1 MLQHSVFLLTFV
13 PNCVPAACVSNG
25 RGALWWYIRPP
36 SKPETRQ
43 LLTTTNKLKNKLM
56 KQKLLNLLLLTVALV
71 AGSSGAWAKTG
82 TTVGNTDFTSG
93 WWEAFSP
100 YYTFKAEQKLHLEF
114 TNHTCDNDLCVTN
127 GWGDP
132 AGWKN
137 FYNFILV
144 ITNDVDRGG
153 DGYKEY
159 VVLRP
164 DNYGWGDKYDGTKN
178 SSNWNWDNFQAIM
191 NGANVTL
198 EVIRKGSN
206 VDVKMNFVGGDENN
220 YYQNFSF
227 DSGDA
232 ENNFRAYLSVEHA
245 YINIDDSKTAVVG
258 GTATLPIA
266 GHIQVSGTGVY
277 EGMSLTKT
285 YINSYAKNGGAFAFK
300 FMLDEGF
307 DPTLIKS
314 AKLNMHINGK
324 PNKNRTSTVSFRPQT
339 SDPTPTSNINDTKTS
354 IDTNAKVVS
363 YGGNNTK
370 RWVWSN
376 SPTVTDSWSSY
387 TNSYPQNGTTITVDV
402 TKLVKSFTTK
412 NPGEE
417 IWISA
422 DVNDVAADIYVDG
435 YGSDNPPTLVIEY
448 SNEPLAAYTVNA
460 KCGDL
465 ILGELAA
472 DSYVVGMECTV
483 EGLSKAIMKDGK
495 CYVLDQTQTGIN
507 GYNYTFT
514 KAADDETLY
523 INYALNEDMVYFGEV
538 EKLGNATGAVDGNYS
553 GGKYAAIAGNKKG
566 LLTTMKPGKYTLT
579 GYLAERGDRG
589 IYLRNDGNADNTTN
603 TIAYCDINKNSAVG
617 EYSVPF
623 TLTEPTAVSLSGY
636 TSGSGTN
643 QSSGIDYVYITRTG
657 NAALPGYF
665 GKVAELTGDVNEDY
679 NITISGNTLTVKSL
693 KEGYGIQNIKLLTS
707 KLGTITAN
715 TGSIT
720 SKNIWTGDANE
731 VVLTLD
737 GTLLNSIAVNDGVI
751 PEGNGVNTIQAF
763 KTTLNTSFLQASNTD
778 IRAITDE
785 GIVIEDDNAGILLKN
800 IEIEGAAAG
809 KKLNGKIG
817 GKYDTDTKTLISNEL
832 TDCTVPTVA
841 TGSPRSAIEMSVVQ
855 ALSNN
860 NSFRLAKLKGLTLI
874 QVENTFLVTQTGG
887 SSIKLSDKLF
897 SGMGELL
904 DGESNLI
911 SLTGII
917 YFNGTENVLMPRS
930 ASDMEKGS
938 VEQSFAEDAEFE
950 AGSAVA
956 SNTGIIL
963 TFGDEQNDDTYKF
976 ETLKEAV
983 NGYTTAATGASYQFD
998 ALRDGLLGITVG
1010 LDKGKKLSVTCDGKE
1025 LSLEN
1030 GDYEFNGT
1038 AIALPVETA
1047 KTYVISAT
1055 GSELAL
1061 MGFSFQVANASAP
1074 AVAKNIGV
1082 FRKMVDGTEAQLTLK
1097 DAYVTYIKGDN
1108 VYVEDESGAIN
1119 LQKTLIQFHK
1129 NQKLAGYIEGA
1140 LNAGYVPAL
1149 VRTSATNFRTFKA
1162 TSDSIESTTVNLEFA
1177 QKSANTERFVK
1188 LENLMMERGQY
1199 GYALV
1204 VDTLTG
1210 NAIRVRDNFNVIY
1223 ELNDTVKSIEGIIG
1237 ADAEGI
1243 PYIWPTSKE
1252 GVVSVK
1258 TYVAPEVDPY
1268 ADVDVYYRNDYE
1280 DGGLDGWSTS
1290 VGGRFDPTILSDPET
1305 ENHFLSVA
1313 QANTNNNGC
1322 VVTGTVLKDAVA
1334 ADQDFAMTFDM
1345 RVASSNNQEPL
1356 SVEFKDA
1363 AGTGVIFSM
1372 VANGKSTEE
1381 WKVNGS
1387 ADNIVTLLNS
1397 KPTGDI
1403 NVVNWY
1409 SYRVVRKDNITYVT
1423 IKEKETGEVVME
1435 DKVVESS
1442 TGALGNIVLTTRRYY
1457 GNFAI
1462 DNVIVRS
1469 LMDGDVP
1476 DVTPTHYT
1484 IKYVDEAGASIK
1496 EDLTIGSIA
1505 ELEVSANAEQMAAI
1519 YTDDQKYIYKEGNE
1533 PILLSE
1539 DASANV
1545 ITLVYRQAAQWR
1557 YYVNATDLNTSERI
1571 VRFVSAQAF
1580 EGEVITAPYKRYLLN
1595 DGKVY
1600 VKDATNKEY
1609 RTSFTLTQNY
1619 QTVNYDY
1626 ELPEAAIENVVFL
1639 EEAED
1644 IETLTVTTVGGMSS
1658 RCSNAAG
1665 AFAAEAADIVTLTPG
1680 TYVLTIAGYASSGK
1694 NIEFKA
1700 GEQSVLTFE
1709 GAGYWAEIKSAE
1721 FTVTENTVLTMQ
1733 GGNSQSGIDYIML
1746 QSTDGGVI
1754 TAISA
1759 VKGANADGDIYD
1771 LRGQKVNGT
1780 LKPGLYIKNGNKFV
1794 VK

>member
-1 MLQHSVFLLTFV
+1 
-13 PNCVPAACVSNG
+13 
-25 RGALWWYIRPP
+25 
-36 SKPETRQ
+36 
-43 LLTTTNKLKNKLM
+43 M

-100 YYTFKAEQKLHLEF
+100 YYTIKADQTLHLEF
-114 TNHTCDNDLCVTN
+114 VNHTASNDKCIEMQVGNDDGQTNYQWRNWYNYVLIVTN
-127 GWGDP
+127 N
-132 AGWKN
+132 KE
-137 FYNFILV
+137 
-144 ITNDVDRGG
+144 RGA
-153 DGYKEY
+153 DGYAEY
-159 VVLRP
+159 VAVRT
-164 DNYGWGDKYDGTKN
+164 DNYGWGSKYDNTKN
-178 SSNWNWDNFQAIM
+178 SSNWNWDNYHAIM
-191 NGANVTL
+191 DGANVTVN
-198 EVIRKGSN
+198 VIRTGTTVNIEMS
-206 VDVKMNFVGGDENN
+206 FVGGDSNS
-220 YYQNFSF
+220 YYQNYSF
-227 DSGDA
+227 VSDDA
-232 ENNFRAYLSVEHA
+232 TSDMGVFLMPQYAYLE
-245 YINIDDSKTAVVG
+245 IDDSKTAV
-258 GTATLPIA
+258 TDPESAE
-266 GHIQVSGTGVY
+266 VSTTI
-277 EGMSLTKT
+277 SPF
-285 YINSYAKNGGAFAFK
+285 AKNRITNNGDGTF
-300 FMLDEGF
+300 
-307 DPTLIKS
+307 KS
-314 AKLNMHINGK
+314 AGNAGNQYALALADLSSLDYNDYGTVTISFNTKVASGGRLYIGLGDKTIRGENANGS
-324 PNKNRTSTVSFRPQT
+324 NRTNYNTDGLYLRFGT
-339 SDPTPTSNINDTKTS
+339 KDGSNYRLNDDKAN
-354 IDTNAKVVS
+354 NAAF
-363 YGGNNTK
+363 G
-370 RWVWSN
+370 
-376 SPTVTDSWSSY
+376 
-387 TNSYPQNGTTITVDV
+387 VDV
-402 TKLVKSFTTK
+402 TATISLDIDNRSYSYVLKNASTDDVLFSGTMTGAPNIIETYTWNNNQVFSFSDVTVTTTPSTGKS
-412 NPGEE
+412 
-417 IWISA
+417 
-422 DVNDVAADIYVDG
+422 Y
-435 YGSDNPPTLVIEY
+435 
-448 SNEPLAAYTVNA
+448 AYTIKGLA
-460 KCGDL
+460 GEIDL
-465 ILGELAA
+465 GTIKEGFFKENGTCNEILPKAVLYNGQYYLL
-472 DSYVVGMECTV
+472 DPSQ
-483 EGLSKAIMKDGK
+483 EG
-495 CYVLDQTQTGIN
+495 VTGLV
-507 GYNYTFT
+507 YSFT
-514 KAADDETLY
+514 KASEDETLNV
-523 INYALNEDMVYFGEV
+523 NYVLNEDMVYFGEV
-538 EKLGNATGAVDGNYS
+538 ENLGNATGAVDGNYS
-553 GGKYAAIAGNKKG
+553 GGKYAAIAGSKKG
-566 LLTTMKPGKYTLT
+566 LLTTLKPGKYTLT

-603 TIAYCDINKNSAVG
+603 TIAYCDINRNSAVG

-623 TLTEPTAVSLSGY
+623 TLTESTAVSLSGY

-665 GKVAELTGDVNEDY
+665 GKVEELTGDVNEDY
-679 NITISGNTLTVKSL
+679 NITTSGNTLTVKSL

-763 KTTLNTSFLQASNTD
+763 KTTPSASFLQASNTD

-855 ALSNN
+855 ALSSN
-860 NSFRLAKLKGLTLI
+860 NSFRLAKLKGLTVN
-874 QVENTFLVTQTGG
+874 QVNNTFSVSETG
-887 SSIKLSDKLF
+887 SNSIKLSDKLF
-897 SGMGELL
+897 SGLAEQL
-904 DGESNLI
+904 DGESSLI

-983 NGYTTAATGASYQFD
+983 NGYTTAATGASYKFD
-998 ALRDGLLGITVG
+998 ALRDGQLDVTVA
-1010 LDKGKKLSVTCDGKE
+1010 LEKGKKLSVTSDGKE

-1030 GDYEFNGT
+1030 GDYSFNGT
-1038 AIALPVETA
+1038 VVTLPVETA
-1047 KTYVISAT
+1047 KTYSISAT
-1055 GSELAL
+1055 DSELAL
-1061 MGFSFQVANASAP
+1061 MGFSFQVADASAP
-1074 AVAKNIGV
+1074 AIAKNIGV

-1140 LNAGYVPAL
+1140 LAAGNVPAL
-1149 VRTSATNFRTFKA
+1149 VRTSTTDYRTFKA
-1162 TSDSIESTTVNLEFA
+1162 TSDTIASTLVDIEYA
-1177 QKSANTERFVK
+1177 QKAENTERFVK
-1188 LENLMMERGQY
+1188 LENLMLQRGKY
-1199 GYALV
+1199 GFPVV

-1210 NAIRVRDNFNVIY
+1210 NAIRVRDTFNVIY

-1519 YTDDQKYIYKEGNE
+1519 YKDDQKYIYKEGNE

-1545 ITLVYRQAAQWR
+1545 ITLVYRKAALWR
-1557 YYVNATDLNTSERI
+1557 YYVNAVDVNTSERI

-1665 AFAAEAADIVTLTPG
+1665 AFATEAADVVTLTPG
-1680 TYVLTIAGYASSGK
+1680 TYVLTTAGYAASGK